1 MSKVIFISLPVAD
14 YKDQVI
20 GDKVRVENDSGGIE
34 SLVESFGNFL
44 KAIGYSEQ
52 TVDAYLNPERIEL
65 DEREQEAKIEA
76 EVARRVSEALEEKP
90 TKRKLPKSMPSFLI
104 NDEEE
109 HA

>member
-1 MSKVIFISLPVAD
+1 MSKVIFLSIPTPD
-14 YKDQVI
+14 YKDQII
-20 GDKVRVENDSGGIE
+20 GDRVRVENDSGGIE

-76 EVARRVSEALEEKP
+76 EVARRVSEALEEPK
-90 TKRKLPKSMPSFLI
+90 TKARPKLPKSPPSFLI
-104 NDEEE
+104 D
-109 HA
+109 